1 MFTSIAAYV
10 KLYPYEIQLMLSMWS
25 LRPILRIKRLR
36 NKEDMNYDLER
47 EENRNYEGVCKI

>member
-10 KLYPYEIQLMLSMWS
+10 KLYKHEIQLMLSMWS

>member
-10 KLYPYEIQLMLSMWS
+10 KLYQYEIQLMLSMWS

-36 NKEDMNYDLER
+36 NKEDMSYDLER